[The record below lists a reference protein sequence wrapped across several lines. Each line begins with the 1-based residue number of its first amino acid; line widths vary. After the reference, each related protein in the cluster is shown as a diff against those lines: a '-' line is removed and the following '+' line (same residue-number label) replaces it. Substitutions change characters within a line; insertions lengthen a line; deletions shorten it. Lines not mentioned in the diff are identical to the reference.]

1 MTELELK
8 LVWLGDAPDLTAV
21 LGPLSRT
28 LQLHNQYFDTADGAL
43 AARLCGLRLRRSGD
57 DIEQTLKGPSPDRD
71 GVRVRRE
78 WNWPRDA
85 FSIDRAVLPVQAQV
99 EGALVTTSSNQV
111 MRRVWDL
118 PGIEVVVDQGE
129 VRVGARVSPIAEIE
143 IEDKGAGWP
152 AVLEQARAIAA
163 AVPCFVGSISKAERG
178 RVLAGGDF
186 AGNGSALD
194 ALGRALDPLSGP
206 DWIGALAAAE
216 MIGPEVAAKVRRH
229 DADTGLLCLRALS

>member
-8 LVWLGDAPDLTAV
+8 LVWLGDAPDLTGV

-28 LQLHNQYFDTADGAL
+28 LQLHNQYFDTVDGAL
-43 AARLCGLRLRRSGD
+43 AARLCGLRLRRCGD
-57 DIEQTLKGPSPDRD
+57 DIEQTLKGPAPDRD

-99 EGALVTTSSNQV
+99 EGALIATSSNRV
-111 MRRVWDL
+111 VRRVWDL
-118 PGIEVVVDQGE
+118 PGIEVVMDQGE
-129 VRVGARVSPIAEIE
+129 VRVGERVSPIAEIE

-152 AVLEQARAIAA
+152 AVLEQARRIAS
-163 AVPCFVGSISKAERG
+163 AVPCFIGAISKAERG
-178 RVLAGGDF
+178 RVLAGGNF
-186 AGNGSALD
+186 ASNGAPLD

-206 DWIGALAAAE
+206 DWSGALSAAE
-216 MIGPEVAAKVRRH
+216 MISPDVAARVRRQ
-229 DADTGLLCLRALS
+229 DADTGLLCLGAL